1 MASNTLANL
10 LRQSTIDDHEELLK
24 AANATIKTFK
34 NDLEAQHVKTVALL
48 KLDRFEEALHTLD
61 AGGDKLKERA
71 QLEHAYALYKTGKP
85 QEAAKIAA
93 QGKDRGARHV
103 EAQARYRSE
112 DFSRAAQL
120 YASLA
125 SQHAEVSNEDIDL
138 RINSSAV
145 DAQLEWSGQGHLV
158 KNKKPGRQDLEAFET
173 AYNAA
178 CGSIARGE
186 LAQAEILLKRS
197 KDLCNALEDLNEDE
211 KRAELLPITVQQV
224 YVLTR
229 LGRSQEA
236 HKVADG
242 VNVEEISDATS
253 KTISRINNLASA
265 DSENAFILQ
274 RLLQSTTAIP
284 ESDKPFQFQASGL
297 QKNEA
302 AVALASQK
310 FDGTVRSTAAAISSK
325 SAPTLDLSTNAL
337 SVLNAAAHAR
347 SQTGKAALKPVLPQ
361 LEKRPNDVGLIL
373 VIVQLYVLTGNTETA
388 TILLEKFLAKLEE
401 SSKGASLEA
410 RYAPGLVGTLISLYS
425 GRGQMRHLRTELAK
439 AAKFWR
445 HKSKSDKDSLTPSVV
460 NLLKAAGS
468 ALIESSLEDQK
479 LAHDIFNDLSQISS
493 SDPYINAGLIASV
506 APTSPE
512 SVSQSQASSLTPIPS
527 LTAGIDAAVLE
538 EAGIAKPPAPTTTT
552 ATKRPAESTP
562 APQKSKKPK
571 PSKLPKDY
579 DPSKTADPE
588 RWLPLRDRSTYR
600 PKGKKGKQ
608 KANMFA
614 QGAIDDS
621 AASRPATPAEKVV
634 QGGGGGGG
642 KAKAG
647 KKKGK
652 GGKW

>member
-1 MASNTLANL
+1 MASNTLASL

-24 AANATIKTFK
+24 AANSTLKTSK
-34 NDLEAQHVKTVALL
+34 NDLEAQHVKAVALL
-48 KLDRFEEALHTLD
+48 KLDRFDEALHTFE
-61 AGGDKLKERA
+61 AGGDALKSRA

-85 QEAAKIAA
+85 KEAADIAA
-93 QGKDRGARHV
+93 QSDDRGARHV

-112 DFSRAAQL
+112 DFQRATQL
-120 YASLA
+120 YADLSGER
-125 SQHAEVSNEDIDL
+125 AEVSNEDLDL

-145 DAQLEWSGQGHLV
+145 DAQLEWANQGHLV

-173 AYNAA
+173 AYNVA

-197 KDLCNALEDLNEDE
+197 KDLCNALEDLSDDE
-211 KRAELLPITVQQV
+211 KLAEVLPITVQQV

-229 LGRSQEA
+229 LGRNQEA
-236 HKVADG
+236 HELARKINA
-242 VNVEEISDATS
+242 EEISDATS
-253 KTISRINNLASA
+253 KSISRINTLASSE
-265 DSENAFILQ
+265 SENPFALQ
-274 RLLQSTTAIP
+274 RLLQITTAIP
-284 ESDKPFQFQASGL
+284 ANEKPFQYQTSGL
-297 QKNEA
+297 HKNEA

-310 FDGTVRSTAAAISSK
+310 FDGTVRSTATAISSK
-325 SAPTLDLSTNAL
+325 PAPTLDVSTNAL

-347 SQTGKAALKPVLPQ
+347 SQTGKAALKLVLPQ

-388 TILLEKFLAKLEE
+388 TILLEKFLARLEE
-401 SSKGASLEA
+401 SAKDTDLDA

-425 GRGQMRHLRTELAK
+425 GRGQQRHIRTELAK

-445 HKSKSDKDSLTPSVV
+445 HKSKGNKDALAPSVV

-468 ALIESSLEDQK
+468 VLLESSPEDQS
-479 LAHDIFNDLSQISS
+479 LAHDIFKDLSQVSS
-493 SDPYINAGLIASV
+493 NDPYINAGLIA
-506 APTSPE
+506 AQATASP
-512 SVSQSQASSLTPIPS
+512 SSISQSQTSTLTPIS
-527 LTAGIDAAVLE
+527 TLTAGIDAAALE
-538 EAGIAKPPAPTTTT
+538 EAGIARPPAPTTI
-552 ATKRPAESTP
+552 AASKRPADSTP
-562 APQKSKKPK
+562 APKKSKKPK

-579 DPSKTADPE
+579 DPSKTPDPE

-608 KANMFA
+608 KAAMFA
-614 QGAIDDS
+614 QGAVEES
-621 AASRPATPAEKVV
+621 GGSRPGTPAEKVV
-634 QGGGGGGG
+634 QGGGGGG
-642 KAKAG
+642 KAKGG